1 MERNANYTLV
11 GFVTLISMVALVVFA
26 VWLGRLSFNRDFD
39 EYDIIFVGPVRGLTQ
54 GSEVHFNGIKVGEVT
69 DLNLDRA
76 DPNRVIAR
84 ARVGS
89 DVPVRVDSYAT
100 LEPQGITFVS
110 IVQITAGT
118 PSMPLLKERTP
129 AGQVPVLRSQSS
141 ALSDLLA
148 GGGNLLSRALE
159 TLNRVNQVLSDRNIA
174 NVSASIED
182 LNVVTAAARDN
193 THLFEDIQAAANS
206 VDQAATE
213 IGAAAQSAKGLA
225 DNDAKRVLA
234 EAESTAK
241 ELQAAAADARAT
253 ISALRGPT
261 TDFATNTLPQVQQAI
276 VSLQEAA
283 ESIDRLAAEIQ
294 ANPRQ
299 LISKEPAKEIEVQ
312 P

>member
-1 MERNANYTLV
+1 
-11 GFVTLISMVALVVFA
+11 
-26 VWLGRLSFNRDFD
+26 
-39 EYDIIFVGPVRGLTQ
+39 
-54 GSEVHFNGIKVGEVT
+54 
-69 DLNLDRA
+69 
-76 DPNRVIAR
+76 
-84 ARVGS
+84 VGS

-129 AGQVPVLRSQSS
+129 PGQIPVLRSQSS

-174 NVSASIED
+174 NFSASLED
-182 LNVVTAAARDN
+182 INVVTAAARDN
-193 THLFEDIQAAANS
+193 AQMFEDAQAALQS
-206 VDQAATE
+206 IDRAADD
-213 IGAAAQSAKGLA
+213 ISGLA
-225 DNDAKRVLA
+225 RSANTLVDEDARRVLA
-234 EAESTAK
+234 EAEATAK
-241 ELQAAAADARAT
+241 ELKATAADARAT

-261 TDFATNTLPQVQQAI
+261 TDFATNTLPQVQGAI

-294 ANPRQ
+294 KNPRQ
-299 LISKEPAKEIEVQ
+299 LITKDPAREIEVE

>member
-26 VWLGRLSFNRDFD
+26 VWLGRLSFNKDFD
-39 EYDIIFVGPVRGLTQ
+39 EYDIVFVGPVRGLTE

-118 PSMPLLKERTP
+118 PSMPLLKDRTP
-129 AGQVPVLRSQSS
+129 EGQVPVMRSQSS

-182 LNVVTAAARDN
+182 INVVTASMRDN
-193 THLFEDIQAAANS
+193 TQLFESLQSAANS
-206 VDQAATE
+206 VDQAANE
-213 IGAAAQSAKGLA
+213 ISAAAQSAKGLA

-294 ANPRQ
+294 SNPRQ